1 MLAPGVGPVMVAIV
15 VKNFIQNNVT
25 TKNNL
30 TGEQKGENEL

>member
-1 MLAPGVGPVMVAIV
+1 MLAPGVDPVMVVIV
-15 VKNFIQNNVT
+15 VKKFIHNNVT